1 MWRFRCHSF
10 GVFFRDLCHIHVLTC
25 CVASQWGAR
34 VCSDLHDNPPTWTLA
49 LQSGNDSSIHHH
61 CRQQNGCLFTSSCVF
76 ISPAFG
82 RTLHS
87 ERSES
92 CWSKCCT
99 LLSCSLSVEPWRAS
113 YVSGSLRV
121 SDGPGSSLE
130 SSKNTLYTSSLCLTG
145 LAKQLSRSQSQSN
158 YLLSFSSL
166 WSDCCVYNEEMLIRN
181 ISFSFPSIQ
190 FYKITPVLRWKW
202 NKYLTHTRVYC
213 VQA

>member
-1 MWRFRCHSF
+1 MTILQPEPW
-10 GVFFRDLCHIHVLTC
+10 LCRAETTALYITTVGNKM
-25 CVASQWGAR
+25 A
-34 VCSDLHDNPPTWTLA
+34 VCSH
-49 LQSGNDSSIHHH
+49 QV
-61 CRQQNGCLFTSSCVF
+61 VF
-76 ISPAFG
+76 LSPLLSAEH
-82 RTLHS
+82 LHS

-99 LLSCSLSVEPWRAS
+99 LLSCSFSVEPWRAS

-121 SDGPGSSLE
+121 LDGPGSSLE

-145 LAKQLSRSQSQSN
+145 LAKQLSRSQSQSQSN

-190 FYKITPVLRWKW
+190 FYKITPVLQWKW